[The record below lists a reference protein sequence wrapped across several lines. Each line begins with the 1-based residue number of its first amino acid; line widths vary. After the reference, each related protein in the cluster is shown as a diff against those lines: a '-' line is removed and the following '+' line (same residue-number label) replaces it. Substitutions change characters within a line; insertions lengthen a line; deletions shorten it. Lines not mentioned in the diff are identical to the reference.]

1 MSDLGPGRR
10 PRPLCDCLRPENPRR
25 SASTDKTPRCMKIL
39 LFASLLSAVPVLAA
53 EPTST
58 AAKAINALGIDLLR
72 KAEPPD
78 ANALLSPYSI
88 QSALA
93 MAYAGADGVTR
104 EEMRKVLHFPKDD
117 SEVNRSVA
125 ALRTA
130 PAQLM
135 EE

>member
-1 MSDLGPGRR
+1 M
-10 PRPLCDCLRPENPRR
+10 
-25 SASTDKTPRCMKIL
+25 KTL
-39 LFASLLSAVPVLAA
+39 LFATFLSAAPVLAA

-117 SEVNRSVA
+117 SEVTARLPHCERRSMRLCKRVSPT
-125 ALRTA
+125 LCR
-130 PAQLM
+130 
-135 EE
+135 

>member
-1 MSDLGPGRR
+1 
-10 PRPLCDCLRPENPRR
+10 
-25 SASTDKTPRCMKIL
+25 MKSWVV
-39 LFASLLSAVPVLAA
+39 ASLLSAAPVLAA

-78 ANALLSPYSI
+78 ANALLSRYSI

-104 EEMRKVLHFPKDD
+104 EELRKVLHFPKDD
-117 SEVNRSVA
+117 AEVHRSFA
-125 ALRTA
+125 ALTRA
-130 PAQLM
+130 PDELVQGSANND
-135 EE
+135 